1 MEATQVTIDRWV
13 VKQNV
18 VDTYNGIFFFL
29 IFWLR
34 HAACEISVPQPG
46 IEPAPPALG
55 VQSLNHGIAR
65 QVPIQWNIIQP

>member
-34 HAACEISVPQPG
+34 HAACEISVPQLG
-46 IEPAPPALG
+46 IEPGP
-55 VQSLNHGIAR
+55 R
-65 QVPIQWNIIQP
+65 Q